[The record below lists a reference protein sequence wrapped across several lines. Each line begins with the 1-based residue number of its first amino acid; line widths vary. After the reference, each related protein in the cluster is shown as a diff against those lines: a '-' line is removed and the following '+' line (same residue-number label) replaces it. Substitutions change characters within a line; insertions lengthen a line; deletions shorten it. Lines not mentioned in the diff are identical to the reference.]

1 MNNPQRIER
10 LEQMLKENS
19 ADPFLLHAL
28 ALEKVKIGD
37 DVAAKDLF
45 RKVVTGTPDYVGTY
59 YHLAKLLERNGET
72 DAALQVYEQGMEV
85 ARKLKDNHAWSE
97 LRSAYEELSF

>member
-1 MNNPQRIER
+1 MNNQQRIER
-10 LEQMLKENS
+10 LEQMLQENS

-37 DVAAKDLF
+37 EATAQGLF
-45 RKVVTGTPDYVGTY
+45 EKVIAVNPDYVGTY
-59 YHLAKLLERNGET
+59 YHLAKLLERTGET
-72 DAALQVYEQGMEV
+72 DEALAIYEQGMDV
-85 ARKLKDNHAWSE
+85 ARKLKDNHALSE